1 MAQAF
6 VLQTPRRRGEGV
18 ERGIEKSPNNCD
30 AYTLLLHWATAGW
43 RLSLLATFAT
53 QLQSV
58 WQARA
63 IPMGTAQGV
72 QMWVEGG
79 GDAAATNYEFNK
91 RQVDNP
97 H

>member
-6 VLQTPRRRGEGV
+6 VLQADGVWPTAVGWSGGGE

-30 AYTLLLHWATAGW
+30 AYTLLLHCATAGW

-58 WQARA
+58 AS
-63 IPMGTAQGV
+63 
-72 QMWVEGG
+72 
-79 GDAAATNYEFNK
+79 
-91 RQVDNP
+91 
-97 H
+97 